1 MNQINAHKRPTFL
14 VAHRYRCHG
23 LIDRGTFLEFKKTY
37 EEVMENIAAKKLD
50 VDQDELWRCVY
61 QGVFVAL

>member
-1 MNQINAHKRPTFL
+1 MNQINVHKLPTFL

-23 LIDRGTFLEFKKTY
+23 LIDRETFLEFKNTY

-61 QGVFVAL
+61 